1 MDVVRENISE
11 LGGQVRIESQPGHGT
26 RVVLSLPLTLVT
38 TRVLLVRVGR
48 TMLALPATGCRGT
61 IWIRQERL
69 QNLEGRPT
77 IEIEGRTVG
86 VHALADVLSLSADP
100 GLASAA
106 RRPAVL
112 VGNPQRMLAFSV
124 DALLDEREAVV
135 KPLGPLFAARRVYSG
150 AVQLG
155 DGSLVLLLNPT
166 ALTQE
171 GARRAPAT
179 VQRGMPRR
187 RRLLVVDDSFT
198 TRELIRSI
206 LASAGYD
213 VQAAVDGADAL
224 DKLRSHPY
232 DLVVSDVEMPRID
245 GLTLTLEI
253 RSDPQLDTL
262 PVVLITSLA
271 SEAHRR
277 RGLEA
282 GAQAYIVKSQFN
294 QDGLLEVIQQLLGH
308 EG

>member
-1 MDVVRENISE
+1 
-11 LGGQVRIESQPGHGT
+11 
-26 RVVLSLPLTLVT
+26 
-38 TRVLLVRVGR
+38 
-48 TMLALPATGCRGT
+48 
-61 IWIRQERL
+61 
-69 QNLEGRPT
+69 
-77 IEIEGRTVG
+77 
-86 VHALADVLSLSADP
+86 
-100 GLASAA
+100 
-106 RRPAVL
+106 
-112 VGNPQRMLAFSV
+112 
-124 DALLDEREAVV
+124 
-135 KPLGPLFAARRVYSG
+135 
-150 AVQLG
+150 VQLG

-171 GARRAPAT
+171 GARRAPTT
-179 VQRGMPRR
+179 VQRDMPRR

-213 VQAAVDGADAL
+213 VQVAVDGADAL